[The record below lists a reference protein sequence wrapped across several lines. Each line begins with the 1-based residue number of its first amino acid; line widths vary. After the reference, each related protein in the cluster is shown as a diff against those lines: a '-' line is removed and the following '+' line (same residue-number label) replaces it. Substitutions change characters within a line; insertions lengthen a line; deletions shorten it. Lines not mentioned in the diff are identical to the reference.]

1 MSTQSSNPLCTNW
14 PNTKLAPPP
23 CRPSTG
29 PWQRRSAA
37 DASLTD
43 ALFVQSGGIVSLRR
57 AAAGTAQLRLVSAV
71 QEEMNA
77 LPEEDFTIPF
87 GSLTN
92 NSLLSGL
99 GPGWRMQVQPKGY
112 AEGHI
117 REATESLS
125 INTTRYSAVLQLSV
139 TVNMILDGRTLPR

>member
-1 MSTQSSNPLCTNW
+1 M
-14 PNTKLAPPP
+14 
-23 CRPSTG
+23 
-29 PWQRRSAA
+29 
-37 DASLTD
+37 
-43 ALFVQSGGIVSLRR
+43 
-57 AAAGTAQLRLVSAV
+57 
-71 QEEMNA
+71 
-77 LPEEDFTIPF
+77 PEEDFTIPF

-99 GPGWRMQVQPKGY
+99 GPDWRMQVQPKGY

-139 TVNMILDGRTLPR
+139 TVNMILDGSTATLTVYADYPLASVLIGGDTPSAYAGI